1 MNTFLLANN
10 RLHEVTTDK
19 FKEAFELLDK
29 CLSTFCKLLPFASSS
44 THAVWASRSST
55 IARVRM
61 NTVKRDRTFGNGR
74 WARTLFEEAVSR
86 QAVRVAKIKDP
97 TPEQLKTLIMS
108 DMGIKLKDPAASK
121 ED

>member
-1 MNTFLLANN
+1 MFRWRATKTQYVLSKDVEKWL
-10 RLHEVTTDK
+10 D
-19 FKEAFELLDK
+19 AF
-29 CLSTFCKLLPFASSS
+29 
-44 THAVWASRSST
+44 
-55 IARVRM
+55 IRVRM

-74 WARTLFEEAVSR
+74 WARNLFEEAVSR

-108 DMGIKLKDPAASK
+108 DVGIKLKDPAASN